1 MELSLSHSRG
11 VLWRCSSSESLA
23 VRSRQHVKWQCFP
36 GFSSPTKRTSQLML
50 GQNWVHSVQ
59 QSNQKVICYQKKS
72 VPVVEGRSIEEVYDA
87 LAERLLSTAT
97 KMQDLNSKYIVG
109 LAGPPGAGKSTLASE
124 VVCRI
129 NKHWSQ
135 KTSKKDSAPQNDNV
149 GIVLPMDG
157 FHLYRFQLDAMEDPE
172 EAHARRGAPWT
183 FNPDLLLTCLHAL
196 RNEGSVYAPSFDH
209 GVGDPVEED
218 VFVSSQHKIVI
229 VEGNYLFLEE
239 GAWKD
244 VCSMFDE
251 KWFLDIDIDTAMQRV
266 QKRHINTG
274 QYSEQIVKAM
284 FHSEDHKCLILL
296 ITLTGKEPHVAKRR
310 VEYNDRPN
318 AELIIKTKKN
328 ADLVIRSV
336 DF

>member
-11 VLWRCSSSESLA
+11 FLWRCSSSESLA
-23 VRSRQHVKWQCFP
+23 VRSRQHVKWPCFP
-36 GFSSPTKRTSQLML
+36 GLFSPTKRISQLML
-50 GQNWVHSVQ
+50 GQSWLLSKQN
-59 QSNQKVICYQKKS
+59 NQKVLCYQKKA
-72 VPVVEGRSIEEVYDA
+72 VPVVEGR
-87 LAERLLSTAT
+87 
-97 KMQDLNSKYIVG
+97 YIVG

-135 KTSKKDSAPQNDNV
+135 KTLKKDSAAQNDDV
-149 GIVLPMDG
+149 GMVLPMDG
-157 FHLYRFQLDAMEDPE
+157 FHLYRSQLDAMENPE

-183 FNPDLLLTCLHAL
+183 FNPDLLLKCLHAL

-209 GVGDPVEED
+209 GVGDPVEDD

-229 VEGNYLFLEE
+229 VEGNYLLLKE
-239 GAWKD
+239 GAWKE

-251 KWFLDIDIDTAMQRV
+251 KWFLDVDIDTAMQRV
-266 QKRHINTG
+266 LKRHIYTG
-274 QYSEQIVKAM
+274 RYSEQFVKAM
-284 FHSEDHKCLILL
+284 FHIEDHKCLILL
-296 ITLTGKEPHVAKRR
+296 ITVPGKEPHVAKWR
-310 VEYNDRPN
+310 VEYNDHPN
-318 AELIIKTKKN
+318 AELIMKTKTN

>member
-1 MELSLSHSRG
+1 MPQNRSILCFYPLIHPFPI
-11 VLWRCSSSESLA
+11 CQESLA

-274 QYSEQIVKAM
+274 
-284 FHSEDHKCLILL
+284 
-296 ITLTGKEPHVAKRR
+296 KEPHVAKRR